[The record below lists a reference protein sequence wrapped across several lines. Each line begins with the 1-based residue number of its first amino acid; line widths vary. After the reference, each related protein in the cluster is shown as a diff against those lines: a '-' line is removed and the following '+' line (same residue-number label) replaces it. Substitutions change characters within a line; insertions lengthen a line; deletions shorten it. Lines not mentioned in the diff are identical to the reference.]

1 MKKVSVAGL
10 GALAFAILV
19 FVASMIDNGPG
30 GTYKASDVATYLK
43 SGHRPI
49 VFVAFYMTLLGIVG
63 LLLLLSRL
71 RDAIGDERRARIFWA
86 LSVGG
91 ASAFAAGW
99 AVHMAAPL
107 AIGYG
112 GSVSFAP
119 QVTYLFA
126 VGGYVVLSAG
136 AIMIGLALLI
146 LVLGRVELPAWV
158 RWFTL
163 VGVIGGV
170 TSPAFFPFGL
180 FFIWALVMG
189 IWLIATDRETV
200 PSAQAVSA

>member
-19 FVASMIDNGPG
+19 FVASMIDSGPG
-30 GTYKASDVATYLK
+30 GTYKTSDVTDYLK

-49 VFVAFYMTLLGIVG
+49 VFVALYMSLLGIVG
-63 LLLLLSRL
+63 LLFLLSRL
-71 RDAIGDERRARIFWA
+71 RDAIGDESRARVFWA

-91 ASAFAAGW
+91 ASAFVAGW
-99 AVHMAAPL
+99 ALHTAAPL

-112 GSVSFAP
+112 GNVSFAP
-119 QVTYLFA
+119 QVTYLLA
-126 VGGYVVLSAG
+126 VAGYVVLSAG
-136 AIMIGLALLI
+136 AIMLGLALLI

-200 PSAQAVSA
+200 PSTQPLSA

>member
-1 MKKVSVAGL
+1 MFVGL
-10 GALAFAILV
+10 
-19 FVASMIDNGPG
+19 
-30 GTYKASDVATYLK
+30 
-43 SGHRPI
+43 
-49 VFVAFYMTLLGIVG
+49 YMTLLGIVG
-63 LLLLLSRL
+63 LLFFLSRL
-71 RDAIGDERRARIFWA
+71 RDAIGDERRARVFWA

-91 ASAFAAGW
+91 ASAFVVGFALHA
-99 AVHMAAPL
+99 AAPI

-112 GSVSFAP
+112 GNVSFAP
-119 QVTYLFA
+119 QVTYLIA
-126 VGGYVVLSAG
+126 VGGYIVLSAG
-136 AIMIGLALLI
+136 AIMLGLALLT
-146 LVLGRVELPAWV
+146 LVLGPVELPAWV

-200 PSAQAVSA
+200 PSAQPLSA

>member
-1 MKKVSVAGL
+1 MKRVSVAGL

-19 FVASMIDNGPG
+19 FAASIIDNGPG
-30 GTYKASDVATYLK
+30 GTYSTSDVTDYLK
-43 SGHRPI
+43 SSNRPV
-49 VFVAFYMTLLGIVG
+49 VFVALYMSLLGIVG
-63 LLLLLSRL
+63 LLFLLSRL
-71 RDAIGDERRARIFWA
+71 RDAIGDERRARVFWA

-91 ASAFAAGW
+91 TSAFVAGW
-99 AVHMAAPL
+99 ALHIAAPL

-112 GSVSFAP
+112 GNVSFAP
-119 QVTYLFA
+119 QTTYLIA
-126 VGGYVVLSAG
+126 VGGYIVLSAG
-136 AIMIGLALLI
+136 AIMLGLALLT
-146 LVLGRVELPAWV
+146 LVLGPVELPAWV

-180 FFIWALVMG
+180 FFIWALVLG

>member
-1 MKKVSVAGL
+1 MKRVSIAGL

-19 FVASMIDNGPG
+19 FVASVIDSGPG
-30 GTYKASDVATYLK
+30 GTYSTSDVTDYLK

-49 VFVAFYMTLLGIVG
+49 VFVALYMSLLGIVG
-63 LLLLLSRL
+63 LLFLLSRL
-71 RDAIGDERRARIFWA
+71 RDAIVDESRARVFWA

-91 ASAFAAGW
+91 ASAFVAGW
-99 AVHMAAPL
+99 ALHAAAPL

-112 GSVSFAP
+112 GKVSFAP
-119 QVTYLFA
+119 QVTYLIA
-126 VGGYVVLSAG
+126 VGGYIVLSAG
-136 AIMIGLALLI
+136 AIMLGLALLT
-146 LVLGRVELPAWV
+146 LVVGPVELPGWV

-189 IWLIATDRETV
+189 IWLIATDRETA
-200 PSAQAVSA
+200 PSAQAISA